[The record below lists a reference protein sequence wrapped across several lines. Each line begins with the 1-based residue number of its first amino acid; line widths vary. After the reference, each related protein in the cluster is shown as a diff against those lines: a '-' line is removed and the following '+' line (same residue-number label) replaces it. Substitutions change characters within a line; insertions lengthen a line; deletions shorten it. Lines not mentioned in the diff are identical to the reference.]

1 MKKNKI
7 VWGMLCLDFIK
18 LNIDLNELANFYFK
32 DTATV
37 FVTSD
42 LKTYLFYSS

>member
-1 MKKNKI
+1 
-7 VWGMLCLDFIK
+7 MLCLDFIK